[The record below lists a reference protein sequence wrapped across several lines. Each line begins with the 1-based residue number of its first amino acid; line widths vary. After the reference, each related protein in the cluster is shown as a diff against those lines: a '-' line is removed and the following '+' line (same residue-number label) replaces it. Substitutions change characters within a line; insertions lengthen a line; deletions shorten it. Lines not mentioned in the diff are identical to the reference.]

1 MLTRSY
7 NLKLLIF
14 GMELVEMTVWIVVGF
29 APMLGGLELV
39 SRIRK
44 HKVKLAPGHELRR
57 KVEYRI

>member
-1 MLTRSY
+1 
-7 NLKLLIF
+7 
-14 GMELVEMTVWIVVGF
+14 MELVEMTVWIVVGF

-44 HKVKLAPGHELRR
+44 YKVKLAPGHELRR

>member
-1 MLTRSY
+1 
-7 NLKLLIF
+7 
-14 GMELVEMTVWIVVGF
+14 MELVEMTVWIVVGF
-29 APMLGGLELV
+29 ARMLGGLELV

>member
-14 GMELVEMTVWIVVGF
+14 GMELVEMFVWVAVGF

-39 SRIRK
+39 SRTRK
-44 HKVKLAPGHELRR
+44 HKVKLAPGHEIRR
-57 KVEYRI
+57 RVEYRI

>member
-14 GMELVEMTVWIVVGF
+14 GMELVEMIVWVAVGF

-39 SRIRK
+39 SRTRK
-44 HKVKLAPGHELRR
+44 HKVKLAPRHGIREELNM
-57 KVEYRI
+57 I